1 MLKQVSRVCVHLVD
15 HRHHGHRLL
24 HRRLRLGHGDGGRQ
38 VEDLPGDVDE
48 LLLAGLPS
56 HHCRPGVRAAR
67 LALAPPRDL
76 RPGRGRRRHLVLAT
90 GVSAMADS
98 KVSAGRTAA
107 GQF

>member
-1 MLKQVSRVCVHLVD
+1 M
-15 HRHHGHRLL
+15 
-24 HRRLRLGHGDGGRQ
+24 
-38 VEDLPGDVDE
+38 DLTSA
-48 LLLAGLPS
+48 LS
-56 HHCRPGVRAAR
+56 RPGVRAAR

-107 GQF
+107 GQFSVLLQVPHGRGQDDPVGGEQEERKTD